1 MSISRWT
8 TYVLLVGVWPLAA
21 ADRYQFDFGPAGSHV
36 QEGYIGVTSDSV
48 YEPALGYGFT
58 TLPSEA
64 ETITENATVFDANR
78 MQPWRVIDA
87 MVDLDDRTRDYVAG
101 GAFDFRVDLPDGV
114 YDVVATVGHRAP
126 LHHMRIVANGDR
138 VADGLSVFTYN
149 YADRGGRNEQLIGGV
164 YRVGFATSVQG
175 GKLLLSLSGDPE
187 GQAKPVVLRGPQGRE
202 ARFELGGPYT
212 RSSLMS
218 LQIAPQQR
226 LSLVWRDARLEASP
240 DAPPEVA
247 RTVEAFNTERLEQ
260 AQQEADKIPDANDR
274 AYAWL
279 AIAGHPSVDREAEA
293 RAIRRSAAILGQRL
307 EVDAADAKAAEL
319 LEEVELFQ
327 AAVRLFHDR
336 RTGKTEIRMIGNLHK
351 SHSIWRQFGQSHPF
365 HYKGLLY
372 SARAFKGMVPFS
384 FTPKPEY
391 GLELMRRVEAKFPRN
406 KYVRLY
412 LHNEW
417 APPDWTLD
425 EYPAPPGTPK
435 WAEVLRR
442 AYAQAIDFGEWW
454 ADNRQLDNGSIG
466 GGWNDDVEVMPLF
479 GLAWWVSPDASTK
492 LGRMVERFTEGLW
505 ASENI
510 DRRRAFSAAFFDA
523 EHAAEDQGNSFP
535 YLTALFYGNPRY
547 LDWNRRTIL
556 HFRNFL
562 TGVNENGRRHFRSH
576 HYGSA
581 RYSLE
586 LSPSHVD
593 DDVEA
598 AICYRAFGPV
608 PWMHWY
614 NGNPVARQLLIE
626 HADSWLAAAMSQA
639 KGKPVGIIPSQLGF
653 NDEIGG
659 PSDDWRG
666 QPGLGGGSRWPAYNH
681 YLQNLLLSAYRA
693 SADRK
698 YLQPFEATL
707 DLLDGFHDASGRYQP
722 IEDAPEGSPAWTYNQ
737 VLGASYF
744 ADSFFAIR
752 EMTGDQRYDNYIQ
765 QRGSSYLKYRL
776 SGDKAVLIEDMETI
790 NARVR
795 ERWPFST
802 TDGVMTDRIAYL
814 PQMISYM
821 VGAPVLQGFQGFP
834 SHAATYLNTLGE
846 FAAVVEEA
854 DSSRLRLSYYS
865 FWETP
870 RSVGVRP
877 WLLAPGGPYRLR
889 VLARGNEIEA
899 REFTLEERGQPVM
912 FAVPPREE
920 VSIEIEGLGET
931 APPAQPRADLALSR
945 HDLRWNV
952 ETDQLEATIHNV
964 GSADAYNI
972 EVAFFHQTG
981 GERTLLEKAVISRI
995 GALNELQGE
1004 DVTVGSWG
1012 HRNLLREGDDVV
1024 VVIDPRHLVPE
1035 ITRTNNEASFR
1046 LYLSAEDRRRMLAKR
1061 LTTHDRRN
1069 LLRRYGYAEQPTS
1082 DRPSIHFLKD
1092 LGYGADDSN
1101 LQRLDAY
1108 LIQRD
1113 EPGPA
1118 VIEFH
1123 GGGWRRG
1130 VKSVLDQ
1137 YGGFPRMLIEK
1148 GISLISVDYRL
1159 TPKDTWPAQGE
1170 DALAAIRYVVGR
1182 AEEWNIDPARIALLG
1197 GSAGAHLAL
1206 WAGFQSDVDVAAII
1220 DLWGPSDFS
1229 MANARIPRGDAF
1241 TALFDCT
1248 LEEFESPGEDLSR
1261 RIRDASPI
1269 THASPDSPPVL
1280 IVHQG
1285 PSDVTSPTDP
1295 RISGPNMGAHS
1306 PAYGLRLAQHLR
1318 GLGVEHRVII
1328 APDAGAEFQPSALEF
1343 LSRQLGSRQ

>member
-1 MSISRWT
+1 M
-8 TYVLLVGVWPLAA
+8 A
-21 ADRYQFDFGPAGSHV
+21 ADDRYRFDFGPAGSDV
-36 QEGYIGVTSDSV
+36 QEGYLGVTRDSV
-48 YEPALGYGFT
+48 YAPSLGYGFT
-58 TLPSEA
+58 EQPSEA
-64 ETITENATVFDANR
+64 ETITENDTVFDTNR
-78 MQPWRVIDA
+78 MQPWRVIDG

-101 GAFDFRVDLPDGV
+101 TAFGFRVDLLDGA
-114 YDVVATVGHRAP
+114 YDVVATVGHRTA
-126 LHHMRIVANGDR
+126 LHHLRVVANGDR
-138 VADGLSVFTYN
+138 VADDLSVFTYN
-149 YADRGGRNEQLIGGV
+149 YADRGGRNERLIGGV
-164 YRVGFATSVQG
+164 YRVSFTTSVQD
-175 GKLLLSLSGDPE
+175 GKLVLSFSGDPE
-187 GQAKPVVLRGPQGRE
+187 GQAKPVVLRSSQGRE

-212 RSSLMS
+212 RSSLIS
-218 LQIAPQQR
+218 LEIAPQQG
-226 LSLVWRDARLEASP
+226 LSLAWRDARLEASP
-240 DAPPEVA
+240 DAPPEVV
-247 RTVEAFNTERLEQ
+247 RTVQAFNAQRLERV
-260 AQQEADKIPDANDR
+260 QQEADAIPDARDR

-279 AIAGHPSVDREAEA
+279 AIAGHPSIDREAEA
-293 RAIRRSAAILGQRL
+293 RAIRRSAGILGQRL
-307 EVDAADAKAAEL
+307 EADPADAKAAEL
-319 LEEVELFQ
+319 LEEVELFRE
-327 AAVRLFHDR
+327 AVRLFHDR
-336 RTGKTEIRMIGNLHK
+336 RTGNTELRMIGNLHK
-351 SHSIWRQFGQSHPF
+351 AHSIWRQFGESHPF

-442 AYAQAIDFGEWW
+442 AYAQAIGFGEWW
-454 ADNRQLDNGSIG
+454 ADHRQLENGSIG

-479 GLAWWVSPDASTK
+479 ALAWWVSPDASAK
-492 LGRMVERFTEGLW
+492 LGRMVESFTEGLW
-505 ASENI
+505 ASEDI
-510 DRRRAFSAAFFDA
+510 DQRRAFSAAFFDA

-576 HYGSA
+576 HFGSA
-581 RYSLE
+581 RYSLD
-586 LSPSHVD
+586 LSPSHVE

-614 NGNPVARQLLIE
+614 NGNPVAARLLLE
-626 HADSWLAAAMSQA
+626 HADSWLAAAMSRD
-639 KGKPVGIIPSQLGF
+639 KGKPAGIIPSQLGF

-659 PSDDWRG
+659 PAEDWLGR
-666 QPGLGGGSRWPAYNH
+666 PGLGGGGRWPAYNH

-693 SADRK
+693 SGDRK
-698 YLQPFEATL
+698 YLAPFEATL
-707 DLLDGFHDASGRYQP
+707 DLLDGFDGGSGSY
-722 IEDAPEGSPAWTYNQ
+722 EAAAAAAAGSPAWTYNQ
-737 VLGASYF
+737 ILGASYF

-752 EMTGDQRYDNYIQ
+752 QMTGDERYDRFIRR
-765 QRGSSYLKYRL
+765 RGSPYLKYRL
-776 SGDKAVLIEDMETI
+776 GGDRAVLVEDLERI
-790 NARVR
+790 NSRVR
-795 ERWPFST
+795 VRWPFST

-821 VGAPVLQGFQGFP
+821 IGAPVLQGFQGFP

-854 DSSRLRLSYYS
+854 GSSRLRLSYYS

-870 RSVGVRP
+870 RSIGVRP
-877 WLLAPGGPYRLR
+877 WLLAPGGRYRLR
-889 VLARGNEIEA
+889 ALAGGKEIEA
-899 REFTLEERGQPVM
+899 REFTLEERGQPVTL
-912 FAVPPREE
+912 AVPPREE
-920 VSIEIEGLGET
+920 VSIEIERLGEPASP
-931 APPAQPRADLALSR
+931 APPRADLALSG
-945 HDLRWNV
+945 HDLQWNV
-952 ETDQLEATIHNV
+952 ETDQIEATLHNI
-964 GSADAYNI
+964 GSADARNV
-972 EVAFFHQTG
+972 EVAFYHQVG

-995 GALNELQGE
+995 GAPNELQAE

-1012 HRNLLREGDDVV
+1012 HRNLLREGDDVA
-1024 VVIDPRHLVPE
+1024 VVIDPGGAVPE
-1035 ITRTNNEASFR
+1035 ITRTNNEAVFR
-1046 LYLSAEDRRRMLAKR
+1046 LYLSADERRRMLAKR

-1069 LLRRYGYAEQPTS
+1069 LLRRYGYAEPPTS
-1082 DRPSIHFLKD
+1082 NRPSIRFLKD
-1092 LGYGADDSN
+1092 LEYGADDPGM
-1101 LQRLDAY
+1101 QRLDAY

-1130 VKSVLDQ
+1130 VKSVLHQ

-1170 DALAAIRYVVGR
+1170 DALGAIRYVLDR
-1182 AEEWNIDPARIALLG
+1182 ANEWNIDPTRIALLG

-1206 WAGFQSDVDVAAII
+1206 WAGFQPDIDVAAIV

-1229 MANARIPRGDAF
+1229 IANARIPRGDAF

-1248 LEEFESPGEDLSR
+1248 IDEFESPGEDLAR
-1261 RIRDASPI
+1261 LIRDASPI
-1269 THASPDSPPVL
+1269 AHASRDSPPVF

-1285 PSDVTSPTDP
+1285 PSDVTSPSDP
-1295 RISGPNMGAHS
+1295 RISGDNLGAHS
-1306 PAYGLRLAQHLR
+1306 PAYGLQLAERLR
-1318 GLGVEHRVII
+1318 GLSVDHQVII
-1328 APDAGAEFQPSALEF
+1328 SPTAGAEFQPIALEF
-1343 LSRQLGSRQ
+1343 LSRRLGIRE

>member
-1 MSISRWT
+1 MKFSHCVT
-8 TYVLLVGVWPLAA
+8 LLVLIGAGSLAA
-21 ADRYQFDFGPAGSHV
+21 DDRFRFDFGPAGSDV
-36 QEGYIGVTSDSV
+36 QQGYLAVTRDSAYSTV
-48 YEPALGYGFT
+48 PGYGFT
-58 TLPSEA
+58 ERPSEA
-64 ETITENATVFDANR
+64 ETITESDTVFDTNR
-78 MQPWRVIDA
+78 MQLWRVIDG

-101 GAFDFRVDLPDGV
+101 RAFDFRVDLSDGA
-114 YDVVATVGHRAP
+114 YDVVATVGHRTA
-126 LHHMRIVANGDR
+126 LHHLRVFANGDR
-138 VADGLSVFTYN
+138 VTDGLSVFTYN
-149 YADRGGRNEQLIGGV
+149 YADRGGRNERLIGGV
-164 YRVGFATSVQG
+164 YRVSFTTSVRD
-175 GKLLLSLSGDPE
+175 GKLLLSFSGDPE

-212 RSSLMS
+212 QSSLMA
-218 LQIAPQQR
+218 LEIAPHR
-226 LSLVWRDARLEASP
+226 SLSLAYRNARLEPVAG
-240 DAPPEVA
+240 APPEVA
-247 RTVEAFNTERLEQ
+247 RTVEAFNAQRLER
-260 AQQEADKIPDANDR
+260 AQQEADEIPDSRDR

-279 AIAGHPSVDREAEA
+279 AIAGHPSVDREAET

-307 EVDAADAKAAEL
+307 QANPEDAKAAEL

-327 AAVRLFHDR
+327 EAVRLFHDR

-351 SHSIWRQFGQSHPF
+351 SHSIWRQFGENHPF

-417 APPDWTLD
+417 APPDWRIDT
-425 EYPAPPGTPK
+425 YPVPPGTPK

-454 ADNRQLDNGSIG
+454 ADHRQLDNGSIG

-581 RYSLE
+581 RYSLD
-586 LSPSHVD
+586 LSPSHVA

-614 NGNPVARQLLIE
+614 NGNPTAKRLLIE
-626 HADSWLAAAMSQA
+626 HADSWLAAAMSRA
-639 KGKPVGIIPSQLGF
+639 KGKPMGIIPSQLGF

-659 PSDDWRG
+659 PSADWRG
-666 QPGLGGGSRWPAYNH
+666 RPGLGGGSRWPAYNF

-693 SADRK
+693 SADPQ

-707 DLLDGFHDASGRYQP
+707 DLLDGFHDASGNYQP
-722 IEDAPEGSPAWTYNQ
+722 IENASEGSPAWTYNQ
-737 VLGASYF
+737 VLGVPYF

-752 EMTGDQRYDNYIQ
+752 EMTGDKRYDDYIR

-776 SGDKAVLIEDMETI
+776 SGDKAILIEDMESI

-821 VGAPVLQGFQGFP
+821 IGAPVLQGFQGFP
-834 SHAATYLNTLGE
+834 NHAATYLNTLGE
-846 FAAVVEEA
+846 FAAVVDEA
-854 DSSRLRLSYYS
+854 SSSRLRLSYYS

-870 RSVGVRP
+870 RSIGVRP
-877 WLLAPGGPYRLR
+877 WLLAPGRRYRLR
-889 VLARGNEIEA
+889 AFAGGKEIEA
-899 REFTLEERGQPVM
+899 SELTLEERGQPTMVT
-912 FAVPPREE
+912 VPPREE
-920 VSIEIEGLGET
+920 VLIEIVGLGET
-931 APPAQPRADLALSR
+931 TAPASPTADLAVSP

-964 GSADAYNI
+964 GGADAHNI
-972 EVAFFHQTG
+972 EIAFFHQVG
-981 GERTLLEKAVISRI
+981 SDRVLLEKAVISRI
-995 GALNELQGE
+995 GAPNELQSE
-1004 DVTVGSWG
+1004 NVTVGSWG

-1024 VVIDPRHLVPE
+1024 VVIDPGRVIPE
-1035 ITRTNNEASFR
+1035 ITRTNNEAVFR
-1046 LYLSAEDRRRMLAKR
+1046 LYLSSEERQRMLAKR

-1069 LLRRYGYAEQPTS
+1069 LLQRYGYAEPPTS

-1092 LGYGADDSN
+1092 LAYGADDSDF
-1101 LQRLDAY
+1101 QRLDAY

-1130 VKSVLDQ
+1130 AKSVLDQ
-1137 YGGFPRMLIEK
+1137 YGGFPRMMIEK

-1159 TPKDTWPAQGE
+1159 TPKDTWPAQGM
-1170 DALAAIRYVVGR
+1170 DALAAIRYVVDR
-1182 AEEWNIDPARIALLG
+1182 AEKWNIDPTRIALLG

-1206 WAGFQSDVDVAAII
+1206 WAGFQPDVDVAAII

-1229 MANARIPRGDAF
+1229 IANARIPRGGAF

-1248 LEEFESPGEDLSR
+1248 LEEFESPGESLAR
-1261 RIRDASPI
+1261 RIREASPI
-1269 THASPDSPPVL
+1269 TYVSPDSPPVL

-1285 PSDVTSPTDP
+1285 PSDVTSPSDP
-1295 RISGPNMGAHS
+1295 RISGANMGAHS
-1306 PAYGLRLAQHLR
+1306 PAYGLRLAERLR
-1318 GLGVEHRVII
+1318 ELAVEHRVII
-1328 APDAGAEFQPSALEF
+1328 APGAGAEFQPAALEF
-1343 LSRQLGSRQ
+1343 LSRALGIPL

>member
-1 MSISRWT
+1 MKFSHCVT
-8 TYVLLVGVWPLAA
+8 LLVLIGAGSLAA
-21 ADRYQFDFGPAGSHV
+21 DDRFRFDFGPAGSDV
-36 QEGYIGVTSDSV
+36 QQGYLGVTPDSA
-48 YEPALGYGFT
+48 YSTALGYGFIKR
-58 TLPSEA
+58 PSEA
-64 ETITENATVFDANR
+64 ETITETDTVFDTNR
-78 MQPWRVIDA
+78 MQLWRVIDG
-87 MVDLDDRTRDYVAG
+87 MVDLDARTRDYVAG
-101 GAFDFRVDLPDGV
+101 NSFDFRVDLPDGV
-114 YDVVATVGHRAP
+114 YDVVATVGHRTA
-126 LHHMRIVANGDR
+126 LHHLRILANGVR

-164 YRVGFATSVQG
+164 YRVSLATNVQD
-175 GKLLLSLSGDPE
+175 GKLFLSFSGDPQ

-218 LQIAPQQR
+218 LEIAPHQG
-226 LSLVWRDARLEASP
+226 LSLAYRDARLERVS

-247 RTVEAFNTERLEQ
+247 RTAEAFNAQRLEQ
-260 AQQEADKIPDANDR
+260 AQQEAEEIPDSRDR

-293 RAIRRSAAILGQRL
+293 RAIRRAAEILGQRL
-307 EVDAADAKAAEL
+307 EADPADAKASEL

-327 AAVRLFHDR
+327 QAVRLFHDR

-351 SHSIWRQFGQSHPF
+351 SHSIWRQFGENHPF

-391 GLELMRRVEAKFPRN
+391 GLELMRRVEAKFPQN

-417 APPDWTLD
+417 APPDWRLD
-425 EYPAPPGTPK
+425 TYPAPPGTPK

-454 ADNRQLDNGSIG
+454 ADHRQLDNGSIG

-581 RYSLE
+581 RYSLD
-586 LSPSHVD
+586 LSPSHVA

-614 NGNPVARQLLIE
+614 NGNPTARRLLIE
-626 HADSWLAAAMSQA
+626 HADSWLAAAMSRA

-659 PSDDWRG
+659 PSGDWRG

-693 SADRK
+693 SGDRK

-707 DLLDGFHDASGRYQP
+707 DLLNGYHDASGNYEP
-722 IEDAPEGSPAWTYNQ
+722 IQDAPEGSPAWTFNQ

-752 EMTGDQRYDNYIQ
+752 EMTGDERYDSYIR
-765 QRGSSYLKYRL
+765 QRGSPYLKYRL
-776 SGDKAVLIEDMETI
+776 SGDKTVLIEDMESI

-802 TDGVMTDRIAYL
+802 TDGVMTDRIAYR

-821 VGAPVLQGFQGFP
+821 VGSPVLQGFQGFP
-834 SHAATYLNTLGE
+834 NHAATYSNTLGE

-854 DSSRLRLSYYS
+854 DDSRLRVTYYS
-865 FWETP
+865 FWATP
-870 RSVGVRP
+870 RTIAVRP
-877 WLLAPGGPYRLR
+877 WRLVPARGYRLR
-889 VLARGNEIEA
+889 AVSGGEEIET
-899 REFTLEERGQPVM
+899 RDFLLNERGEEV
-912 FAVPPREE
+912 AVTVPPLQE
-920 VSIEIEGLGET
+920 VSIEIE
-931 APPAQPRADLALSR
+931 ASDDPPPPGPSLPDLALSK

-964 GSADAYNI
+964 GGADAHNV
-972 EVAFFHQTG
+972 EVAFYHQVG
-981 GERTLLEKAVISRI
+981 DERTLLERAVISRI
-995 GALNELQGE
+995 GAPNELQAE

-1012 HRNLLREGDDVV
+1012 HRNLLREGDDVA
-1024 VVIDPRHLVPE
+1024 VVIDPGGTVPE
-1035 ITRTNNEASFR
+1035 ITRTNNEAVFR
-1046 LYLSAEDRRRMLAKR
+1046 LYLSADDRRRMLAKR

-1069 LLRRYGYAEQPTS
+1069 LLRRYGYAEPQTS
-1082 DRPSIHFLKD
+1082 DRPSIRFLKD
-1092 LGYGADDSN
+1092 LKYGTDDPN
-1101 LQRLDAY
+1101 MQRLDAY
-1108 LIQRD
+1108 VIERE

-1130 VKSVLDQ
+1130 AKSVLDQ

-1159 TPKDTWPAQGE
+1159 TPKDSWPAQGK
-1170 DALAAIRYVVGR
+1170 DALAAISYIVDR
-1182 AEEWNIDPARIALLG
+1182 AEEWKIDPASIALLG

-1206 WAGFQSDVDVAAII
+1206 WAGFQPDVDVAAII

-1241 TALFDCT
+1241 TALFDCS
-1248 LEEFESPGEDLSR
+1248 LDEFESPGEDLAR

-1285 PSDVTSPTDP
+1285 PEDVTSPSDP

-1306 PAYGLRLAQHLR
+1306 PAYGLRLAERLR
-1318 GLGVEHRVII
+1318 ELTVEHRVII
-1328 APDAGAEFQPSALEF
+1328 APDAGAEFQPGALEF
-1343 LSRQLGSRQ
+1343 LSRQFSNRQ